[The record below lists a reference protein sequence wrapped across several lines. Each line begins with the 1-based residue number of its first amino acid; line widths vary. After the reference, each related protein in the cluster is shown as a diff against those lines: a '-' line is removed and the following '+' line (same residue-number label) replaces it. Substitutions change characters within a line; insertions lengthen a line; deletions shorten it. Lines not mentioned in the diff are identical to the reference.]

1 MTEKEK
7 EKAKQVAL
15 VDLSPRAIVHLRAQ
29 HEIKRL
35 GLIFGAGISVD
46 LDYPNWENLVKA
58 MADRPEV
65 CATDIWEKLKEK
77 GSDGRPVTRSLATVT
92 QMLFDKFRR
101 GKIAEKNL
109 SEPLTYVDE
118 RRIKTEWM
126 KLLHRQ
132 IYQNKTE
139 EDRID
144 KLKSHPYLN
153 AFTQIIKR
161 SPLTV
166 TYNFDDS
173 IEQMLALARTP
184 DEAETTRGYEMI
196 DQPSSQCRSSSSV
209 IYHPNGYLPAVFNN
223 GASGDVVFA
232 DDSFQDQ
239 LISAANGKYLHLST
253 HLFRNTCLLIGL
265 SLDDSTLQSLLR
277 QNAVQNPGNVH
288 YIIQFTPKGSTRDKE
303 VEDTIFKA
311 NFESFNL
318 YTLFLNSE
326 EIQTLATLIEMK
338 PSTFASKH
346 ARAKP
351 KYVYYIIGSVG
362 SGKST
367 AAANLRNLI
376 TYDEWI
382 DEKKDDLAKPENQV
396 ETEKI
401 STLDKWIDDQFHKKN
416 FALQRS
422 REGIHVVD
430 RAPLDPL
437 TFTDAEKRPE
447 RAKALIDKITDGG
460 AWKIQPGHIIE
471 LSASLDDVRI
481 RNSLKHKFWPDEDY
495 QQLLK
500 RIQEVYGSIDRTVIS
515 THGRSAAQVAK
526 QIARVIFL
534 GKYNSIDIGKVL
546 SGYVN
551 SGEQNEK
558 G

>member
-1 MTEKEK
+1 MTEKDK
-7 EKAKQVAL
+7 EKAKQAALVAL
-15 VDLSPRAIVHLRAQ
+15 VPRAIVHLRAQ

-46 LDYPNWENLVKA
+46 LGYPNWESLVKT
-58 MADRPEV
+58 MADHPEV
-65 CATDIWEKLKEK
+65 SATDVWKKLKEK
-77 GSDGRPVTRSLATVT
+77 GSDARPVTRSLATVT

-101 GKIAEKNL
+101 GRIDKN
-109 SEPLTYVDE
+109 SFIEPLTYVDE
-118 RRIKTEWM
+118 RRIKTDWM
-126 KLLHRQ
+126 KLLHSQ
-132 IYQNKTE
+132 IYQSKTE

-144 KLKSHPYLN
+144 KLNRHPYLN
-153 AFTQIIKR
+153 AFTRIIKR

-196 DQPSSQCRSSSSV
+196 DQPSSQCRRSSSV
-209 IYHPNGYLPAVFNN
+209 IYHPNGYLPAVFSN

-288 YIIQFTPKGSTRDKE
+288 YIIQFTPENAKRDKE
-303 VEDTIFKA
+303 VDDAVFKA

-318 YTLFLNSE
+318 YTLFLSSD
-326 EIQTLATLIEMK
+326 EIRTLATLIEMK

-346 ARAKP
+346 ARAQP
-351 KYVYYIIGSVG
+351 KYVYYIVGSVG

-396 ETEKI
+396 ETTKI
-401 STLDKWIDDQFHKKN
+401 NDLDEWISDQFHKKN

-437 TFTDAEKRPE
+437 TFADVAKRPE

-460 AWKIQPGHIIE
+460 AWKIEPGHIIE
-471 LSASLDDVRI
+471 LSASLEDIRI
-481 RNSLKHKFWPDEDY
+481 RNSLKHKFWPDKDY
-495 QQLLK
+495 QELLD
-500 RIQEVYGSIDRTVIS
+500 RIQEVYGSIDRTIVS

-526 QIARVIFL
+526 QIARIIFL
-534 GKYNSIDIGKVL
+534 NDYNPVDIGKVL
-546 SGYVN
+546 SSYVN
-551 SGEQNEK
+551 DDANDAES
-558 G
+558 